1 MTIISRRDPIVV
13 APPGS
18 GRTYSIVPLTFRA
31 RAAMKADLVRETGQ
45 PVFRE
50 QLQTA
55 RRSALREIGP
65 TNLADLMAL
74 LDEIDALPA
83 GTYPDPAQ
91 AAQLSVIDSA
101 AMKVPAY
108 ADLIGRNYHTVYV
121 TPFIAARHGLRGWEG
136 PDLPVFRR
144 EQGLVPEDLLEAVPQ
159 PELEVVGWAVWN
171 AAHVTAVQEKNSVAP
186 SPLPGI
192 QTPTQAP

>member
-1 MTIISRRDPIVV
+1 
-13 APPGS
+13 
-18 GRTYSIVPLTFRA
+18 
-31 RAAMKADLVRETGQ
+31 
-45 PVFRE
+45 
-50 QLQTA
+50 
-55 RRSALREIGP
+55 
-65 TNLADLMAL
+65 MAL

-159 PELEVVGWAVWN
+159 PELEVVGWAIWN

-192 QTPTQAP
+192 QTPTQAD